1 MGERVLINPTVKV
14 RRPASPLP
22 RIQGALSAVPRWKQK
37 VVDVLSPLGGWRQV
51 VFAFGLAFVLGG
63 VGDVLNCA
71 VMLFIGGLLV
81 GLALRVPWL
90 KG

>member
-1 MGERVLINPTVKV
+1 MGERVLINPSVKL

-22 RIQGALSAVPRWKQK
+22 RIQGALSAVPQK
-37 VVDVLSPLGGWRQV
+37 AAGVLAPVGGWRQV
-51 VFAFGLAFVLGG
+51 TFAFGLAFCLGG
-63 VGDVLNCA
+63 IGDVFDCA
-71 VMLFIGGLLV
+71 VMLFIGGLLI